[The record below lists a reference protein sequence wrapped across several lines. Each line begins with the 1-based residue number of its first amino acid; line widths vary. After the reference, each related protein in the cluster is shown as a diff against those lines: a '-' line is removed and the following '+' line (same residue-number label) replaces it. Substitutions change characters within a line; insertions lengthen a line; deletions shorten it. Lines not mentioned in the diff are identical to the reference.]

1 MMIIQ
6 LSSLLDWVCS
16 PDGTHNDKIGDREAA
31 SESLEKSIWTVG
43 LLFQWVKPIMTKL
56 PGFKTPS
63 HWFFSFHN
71 YWRLTELQFCT
82 EGGKNF
88 YDFAFSKNDH
98 LSSHSSIFQCTKEH
112 NFSADCPSPV
122 ITQLENKQLRKW
134 SF

>member
-1 MMIIQ
+1 MIIQ

-63 HWFFSFHN
+63 HLIDFSPFTTIEDWQN
-71 YWRLTELQFCT
+71 C
-82 EGGKNF
+82 NF
-88 YDFAFSKNDH
+88 ALREVKTFMILPLVKMIICHHIPPFSNAQK
-98 LSSHSSIFQCTKEH
+98 SITSVQIAQAQ
-112 NFSADCPSPV
+112 S
-122 ITQLENKQLRKW
+122 
-134 SF
+134 